1 MQYPIVHPI
10 YQNTLVGMI
19 ILELDLFM
27 KNFLH
32 GGDISGS
39 EKWMH
44 DHEEIPH
51 LLRQNREALQK
62 VKIEINKM
70 EGSIEKIQA
79 EINRIKKEG
88 PEKSIDEVGYTSESY
103 DRYLSRLS
111 VPREIYEKEAIKYHD
126 AVERYNGLV
135 DREKMLSQQLGYKEK
150 ITLEKLQKKYGYID
164 FHDVQR
170 DFESL
175 DDKKRKV
182 VLKSEKDMEIKRL
195 LKLDQEVARE
205 EKEEDLTQHNVKAA
219 DHIYPF
225 HLRGVGMSED
235 HWIHNFFA
243 AYDEFQIITKCIIP
257 VFDDKENRVHNF
269 KKRIEF
275 MGLKDLSDV
284 MKCIKI
290 AHNVGL
296 NVRVVTTPQGGE
308 APERKHQDGDDET
321 QNKPIEDMRYH
332 CSALQKDMPWDE
344 VGSDEKD
351 TPIICLVNLGGRLV
365 YASLREDDEEEAIMD
380 IRSFEIRGEG
390 DNEKIKMNYTAGFR
404 IHGRQRKI
412 EHYENLVV
420 MDPGFDAHHN
430 IDYMPEQKEKLR
442 AYSEKHK
449 KPHPSIKIINDIY
462 MGIRKDIE
470 NNMGSF
476 SPKIMRY
483 LELFKV
489 INSFVF
495 ILNSFKAN
503 GRVPI
508 LDPPA
513 PDKYIPYNMPHS
525 FPPVPVGV
533 ETKEEKDVP
542 KVYRVIGGCGMRTEN
557 MESQKVEK
565 FKRIWRDIHES
576 AETKHDGAGNRNRYS
591 WREVEGQKRY
601 FFSVKTAP
609 FSGTPQDAF
618 ENMIS

>member
-1 MQYPIVHPI
+1 MYGALPFFSLHFNPEGMQYPIVHPI

-257 VFDDKENRVHNF
+257 VFDDNNPGNNF
-269 KKRIEF
+269 KTTGAILGKSHR
-275 MGLKDLSDV
+275 
-284 MKCIKI
+284 
-290 AHNVGL
+290 L
-296 NVRVVTTPQGGE
+296 NFKATPQNN
-308 APERKHQDGDDET
+308 DDVTFHWGKEMDEHSEIKL
-321 QNKPIEDMRYH
+321 N
-332 CSALQKDMPWDE
+332 QKYQAE
-344 VGSDEKD
+344 YK
-351 TPIICLVNLGGRLV
+351 
-365 YASLREDDEEEAIMD
+365 
-380 IRSFEIRGEG
+380 
-390 DNEKIKMNYTAGFR
+390 KIK
-404 IHGRQRKI
+404 
-412 EHYENLVV
+412 
-420 MDPGFDAHHN
+420 
-430 IDYMPEQKEKLR
+430 EK
-442 AYSEKHK
+442 
-449 KPHPSIKIINDIY
+449 
-462 MGIRKDIE
+462 
-470 NNMGSF
+470 
-476 SPKIMRY
+476 
-483 LELFKV
+483 
-489 INSFVF
+489 
-495 ILNSFKAN
+495 
-503 GRVPI
+503 
-508 LDPPA
+508 
-513 PDKYIPYNMPHS
+513 
-525 FPPVPVGV
+525 V
-533 ETKEEKDVP
+533 ETLPRGSHFDF
-542 KVYRVIGGCGMRTEN
+542 
-557 MESQKVEK
+557 S
-565 FKRIWRDIHES
+565 
-576 AETKHDGAGNRNRYS
+576 ET
-591 WREVEGQKRY
+591 
-601 FFSVKTAP
+601 
-609 FSGTPQDAF
+609 
-618 ENMIS
+618 